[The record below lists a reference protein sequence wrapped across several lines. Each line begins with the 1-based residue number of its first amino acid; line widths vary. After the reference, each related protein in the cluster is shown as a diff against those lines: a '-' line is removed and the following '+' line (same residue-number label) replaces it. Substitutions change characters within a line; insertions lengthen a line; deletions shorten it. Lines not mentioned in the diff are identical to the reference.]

1 VATTKK
7 IAGLYRFSSLAQH
20 WIRLIWINQSRLRL
34 DDEYKTSPA
43 LLAGLAVNAMNFIDI
58 QHWSG

>member
-7 IAGLYRFSSLAQH
+7 IAGLYRFSSLPQH
-20 WIRLIWINQSRLRL
+20 CIRLIWINQSRLRP

-43 LLAGLAVNAMNFIDI
+43 PMAGPAFNSMNFKDI
-58 QHWSG
+58 QH